1 MFHRGFGLMK
11 NVFIRVFLGRVVSCM
26 SSRCDRKCIEVGMAN
41 RFRELFE
48 DEAVLSFTRSIN
60 REAFVI
66 FVM

>member
-1 MFHRGFGLMK
+1 
-11 NVFIRVFLGRVVSCM
+11 M

-48 DEAVLSFTRSIN
+48 DEVVLAFNRSIN